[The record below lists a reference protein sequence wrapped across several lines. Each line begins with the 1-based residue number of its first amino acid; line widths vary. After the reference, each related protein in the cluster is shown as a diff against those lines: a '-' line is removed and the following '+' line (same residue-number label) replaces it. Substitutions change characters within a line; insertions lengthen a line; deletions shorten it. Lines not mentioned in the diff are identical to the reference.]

1 MIIPKRFKEL
11 YEKVCKA
18 LEKSEARNNKP
29 QIAEKFKKPLA
40 LTKRRR
46 FKLNK

>member
-11 YEKVCKA
+11 YEKVCIAIKDVENQQ
-18 LEKSEARNNKP
+18 EKS
-29 QIAEKFKKPLA
+29 IKKPLA

>member
-1 MIIPKRFKEL
+1 MISQRFKEL
-11 YEKVCKA
+11 YEKVCTAIKDV
-18 LEKSEARNNKP
+18 ETQQYKS
-29 QIAEKFKKPLA
+29 IKKPLA

>member
-18 LEKSEARNNKP
+18 LEKAEARNNKP
-29 QIAEKFKKPLA
+29 LIAEKFKKQR
-40 LTKRRR
+40 RRR